1 MFVVKLCRR
10 VDIHYQVSINYY
22 DNNYNKVV
30 NILITVVYD

>member
-10 VDIHYQVSINYY
+10 VDIHYQVSINY
-22 DNNYNKVV
+22 NNYTKVV